1 MALIK
6 SSQVFRYFW
15 CSGRIYILYNNLSFI
30 SQHFEKATTSKCK
43 TRHVYKMVFSPLLLW
58 LLCPFEKWEFIPLA
72 HNSWGSGRRPDD
84 QTRRFQNLALEVER
98 TPLRQHWS
106 CSKGEAAAAAVWEKG
121 EGRMASV
128 RRFGRNVYTFVYIF
142 PWSHPTVAATTTTTY
157 KWRASPRRP
166 FPSPRGG
173 GWWSQS
179 SLLRKTRRM
188 LEIMG
193 LPLLL
198 FSQGGKSELC
208 SSS

>member
-1 MALIK
+1 M
-6 SSQVFRYFW
+6 Y
-15 CSGRIYILYNNLSFI
+15 SGRNYIQYNNCPSII
-30 SQHFEKATTSKCK
+30 SHQSKIATTTSNCK
-43 TRHVYKMVFSPLLLW
+43 TRRFYKMVFSPLLLW

-84 QTRRFQNLALEVER
+84 QTRRFQNIALEVER
-98 TPLRQHWS
+98 TLLRQHWS
-106 CSKGEAAAAAVWEKG
+106 CSKGEAAAAVWEKG

-142 PWSHPTVAATTTTTY
+142 PWSHPTAAATTTTY
-157 KWRASPRRP
+157 IRRASTRRP

-179 SLLRKTRRM
+179 SLLGLTSRM

>member
-106 CSKGEAAAAAVWEKG
+106 CSKGRQQQQFGKRVR
-121 EGRMASV
+121 EGWRLCDGSV
-128 RRFGRNVYTFVYIF
+128 GMYTHLYTFF
-142 PWSHPTVAATTTTTY
+142 HGATPQLLLLPPPLTSDVPV
-157 KWRASPRRP
+157 RDALFLPLGVVDGGRSPRSWGR
-166 FPSPRGG
+166 
-173 GWWSQS
+173 
-179 SLLRKTRRM
+179 LV
-188 LEIMG
+188 E
-193 LPLLL
+193 
-198 FSQGGKSELC
+198 C
-208 SSS
+208 